1 MFTLESDRRQAACRH
16 CNNIARELDAELDY
30 YIRGFSLTVDLEL
43 VLDLTISYKQNMPKQ
58 ILIIDDDEDLSFILS
73 EMLES
78 YGYGVTCA
86 ENSEK
91 AFELLSENTYHLILL
106 DINLPD
112 TTGFEL
118 CRELRRES
126 DVPVIFASA
135 RTSESDRITG
145 FDIGGDDY
153 LPKPY
158 SMKELL
164 SRVNALIRRTYGF
177 SEKEKIVKFGNIT
190 VNITARTVTKNGEN
204 VSLSLRE
211 FDLLAYLC
219 EHKNTAV
226 PKDKLLSEVWGAF
239 AIVEPSTLTVHIRW
253 LREKLEETP
262 AEPQFIKTVYK
273 VGYMLEVKE

>member
-1 MFTLESDRRQAACRH
+1 
-16 CNNIARELDAELDY
+16 
-30 YIRGFSLTVDLEL
+30 
-43 VLDLTISYKQNMPKQ
+43 MPKKE
-58 ILIIDDDEDLSFILS
+58 ILIIDDDEDLSFIIS

-78 YGYGVTCA
+78 YGYSVTCA
-86 ENSEK
+86 GNSEK
-91 AFELLSENTYHLILL
+91 AFELLSENSYHLILL

-118 CRELRRES
+118 CSELRRVS
-126 DVPVIFASA
+126 TVPVIFASA
-135 RTSESDRITG
+135 RTSETDRITG
-145 FDIGGDDY
+145 FDIGGDDF

-177 SEKEKIVKFGNIT
+177 SQEEKIVTFGNVT
-190 VNITARTVTKNGEN
+190 VNITARTVTRNGEG

-226 PKDKLLSEVWGAF
+226 PKEKLLSEVWGAF
-239 AIVEPSTLTVHIRW
+239 SMVEPSTLTVHIRW
-253 LREKLEETP
+253 LREKLEEMP
-262 AEPQFIKTVYK
+262 AQPQFIKTVYK
-273 VGYMLEVKE
+273 VGYMLEVRE

>member
-1 MFTLESDRRQAACRH
+1 MKE
-16 CNNIARELDAELDY
+16 
-30 YIRGFSLTVDLEL
+30 
-43 VLDLTISYKQNMPKQ
+43 
-58 ILIIDDDEDLSFILS
+58 ILIIDDDTDLSFIIS

-78 YGYGVTCA
+78 YGYSVTTA
-86 ENSEK
+86 VSGEE
-91 AFELLSENTYHLILL
+91 AFDLLSKHTYHLILL

-112 TTGFEL
+112 TTGLEL
-118 CRELRRES
+118 CRELRKVS
-126 DVPVIFASA
+126 QIPVIFASA
-135 RTSESDRITG
+135 RTSENDRITG

-164 SRVNALIRRTYGF
+164 SRVKALIRRTYGY
-177 SEKEKIVKFGNIT
+177 SEQEKIITFGNIS
-190 VNITARTVTKNGEN
+190 VNITSRSVTKDGVN

-226 PKDKLLSEVWGAF
+226 SKEKLLSEVWGAF
-239 AIVEPSTLTVHIRW
+239 SEVEPSTLAVHIRW
-253 LREKLEETP
+253 LREKLEENP
-262 AEPQFIKTVYK
+262 AQPKYIKTVYK

>member
-1 MFTLESDRRQAACRH
+1 MTTK
-16 CNNIARELDAELDY
+16 N
-30 YIRGFSLTVDLEL
+30 
-43 VLDLTISYKQNMPKQ
+43 
-58 ILIIDDDEDLSFILS
+58 ILIIDDDEDLSFIIS

-78 YGYGVTCA
+78 YGYSVTTA
-86 ENSEK
+86 ESGEK
-91 AFELLSENTYHLILL
+91 AFDLLSVHTYHLILL

-112 TTGFEL
+112 TTGLEL
-118 CRELRRES
+118 CRELRRVS
-126 DVPVIFASA
+126 QIPVIFASA

-177 SEKEKIVKFGNIT
+177 TEQEKIVAFGNVS
-190 VNITARTVTKNGEN
+190 VNITARSVTRDSVP

-219 EHKNTAV
+219 ENMNTAI
-226 PKDKLLSEVWGAF
+226 PKDKLIAEVWGAF
-239 AIVEPSTLTVHIRW
+239 SEVEPSTLTVHIRW
-253 LREKLEETP
+253 LREKLEENP
-262 AEPQFIKTVYK
+262 AEPKFIKTVYK
-273 VGYMLEVKE
+273 VGYMLEVIE